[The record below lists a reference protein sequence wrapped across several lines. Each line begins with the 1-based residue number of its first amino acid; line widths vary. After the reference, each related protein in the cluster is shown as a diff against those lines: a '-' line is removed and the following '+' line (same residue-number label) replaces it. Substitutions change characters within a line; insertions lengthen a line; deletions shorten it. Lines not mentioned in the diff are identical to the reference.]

1 MLVRQCAWDRRCPLG
16 PEVLGPPGVGATD
29 SCELQDR
36 VSEYLELRSSAK
48 AVCSLSMDHLFSPTP
63 FSERQ
68 RVFMRFPMSLRIR
81 HLTSLYSMINT
92 FSSKSFFHSKLA
104 MLSCLSILKITLPLF
119 LWLLQRPP
127 KGPWSPENWPRTIES
142 ILAKN
147 YWKRHS
153 SGIENTR
160 SPGRQHMGKITS
172 ELSWPATDACVL
184 HVWKWHHKQR
194 DRAQDCPPRYLR
206 QKVLVQDNA

>member
-1 MLVRQCAWDRRCPLG
+1 M
-16 PEVLGPPGVGATD
+16 GPPVSTGSRGVGSPW
-29 SCELQDR
+29 SCSYRQLWVTRQGFWVPRTQILCKSSMFSKYRPSLQPHPLFWKAKGLHEIPY
-36 VSEYLELRSSAK
+36 VSQNQASN
-48 AVCSLSMDHLFSPTP
+48 F
-63 FSERQ
+63 
-68 RVFMRFPMSLRIR
+68 
-81 HLTSLYSMINT
+81 SLYSMINT

-127 KGPWSPENWPRTIES
+127 RGPWSPENWPRTTES

-153 SGIENTR
+153 SGIENKR

-184 HVWKWHHKQR
+184 HVWKWHYKQWE
-194 DRAQDCPPRYLR
+194 RAQDCPPRYLR